1 MDLFEEF
8 LDGLNAP
15 SEEQK
20 LESYS
25 EVLSVFRKMAEAPDV
40 LGLAEGQFAA
50 PMDQVLQGI
59 AAVISHEFKM
69 HQEYTFYAEMLRG
82 TERSGLAD
90 VFSRHAYDENRD
102 AQYFLK
108 RLSALQPGGI
118 PIPMVPSPEPL
129 ADAASILTKMIAGEQ
144 QAIMMLR
151 QLHQLVGEN
160 PMKFQIEQMLADE
173 QKHLDTL
180 WQFQEVQAPKA
191 TPKMAA
197 AVLLMRKRANDV
209 IMQEQAM
216 GLAQSQNEKA
226 FLVNQLEQ
234 TRQELVGQQEAAAQ
248 AQQTAQ
254 QSQEQA
260 QQAVAQAEQAQQ
272 DALAGQTAAADHANG
287 KLRLAQRI
295 QQMRQALA
303 DLAAQDPV
311 AEEGVGVD
319 PTMTSTQQQ
328 QAADQQ
334 AMEQQQPQNAEQA
347 KQMEEAGRA
356 QQDAQIQA
364 QQAQGKTAA
373 LSKTAVSRK
382 WLQDRL
388 AGAAMDSPAFNPVML
403 SDAGA
408 AYTYVGPGSALSHIK
423 GLRQMGALP
432 PKGAGPRPV
441 RVSPAAAAESV
452 PSPAQAQV
460 EAAEAMIPPAIPS
473 TVSEP
478 AAELAAEPGAS
489 NLARNLGIGAAVA
502 VPTAVGGGIYLHK
515 RRKARQAELAAPSAE
530 IEAPIKAAAL
540 KMAMLNGLRP
550 GDPGFAEAVG
560 AALRLRTKQR
570 GAAQMADA
578 LGISKWKNPMAP
590 KAHPVLPPPPI
601 PGLGKTSGVE
611 DLKVHDRL
619 EHLSRRLRP
628 GDIVVMTPKPADPDA
643 NILERAG
650 NNVFSAIS
658 DKVQGKYTHS
668 GIYVGKGHVVDI
680 RAETGVRKIPLK
692 ELTKQVGVAALR
704 PKVDA
709 EARRRAVEKAHEY
722 LARKDEIKYDITK
735 LPLAGLSGPIKFK
748 DRPIDEQNVICSS
761 MVANMY
767 DKHNL
772 TGVARHVT
780 KPSDFVNSKSLK
792 PVGAYDLKKVALS
805 IANMSPAARVAVT
818 TLPGAVIGGGIGY
831 AAAPENHKTLG
842 TVGGALLGGAAGTAL
857 GEKAYIAASSARE
870 AAQDRA
876 SEMIRRRAAAAAAEA
891 EIYPPVITPKTD
903 SRAARRVVSARG
915 VADDLGL
922 INDKNIDI
930 EL

>member
-8 LDGLNAP
+8 LSELNAP
-15 SEEQK
+15 TQDQK
-20 LESYS
+20 LQSYS
-25 EVLSVFRKMAEAPDV
+25 EVISVFRKVAEGPEM

-59 AAVISHEFKM
+59 AALISHEFKM
-69 HQEYTFYAEMLRG
+69 HQEYIFYAEMLRG
-82 TERSGLAD
+82 TNRDGLAD
-90 VFSRHAYDENRD
+90 TFSRHAYEENRD

-108 RLSALQPGGI
+108 RLSALQPGGV

-129 ADAASILTKMIAGEQ
+129 ADAPSILNKMIAGEQ
-144 QAIMMLR
+144 QAILMLR
-151 QLHQLVGEN
+151 QVHQLVGEN
-160 PMKFQIEQMLADE
+160 PMKFQIEQMMADE

-180 WQFQEVQAPKA
+180 WQFQEAPAVQPPA
-191 TPKMAA
+191 KMAA
-197 AVLLMRKRANDV
+197 AIALMKKRANDV

-234 TRQELVGQQEAAAQ
+234 TRQELAGQQEAAAQ

-334 AMEQQQPQNAEQA
+334 AMEQPQNAEQA

-364 QQAQGKTAA
+364 QQAQGKTAS
-373 LSKTAVSRK
+373 LSKAAVSRK
-382 WLQDRL
+382 WIQDRL

-403 SDAGA
+403 SDVGA
-408 AYTYVGPGSALSHIK
+408 AYAYHGPGSALSQIK
-423 GLRQMGALP
+423 GLRQMGAFP

-441 RVSPAAAAESV
+441 RVSPAAVAESV
-452 PSPAQAQV
+452 PAPAQVA
-460 EAAEAMIPPAIPS
+460 EAAEDVVPAAIPS

-489 NLARNLGIGAAVA
+489 NLARNLGIGAALA

-515 RRKARQAELAAPSAE
+515 RRKAQQAELAAPSAE
-530 IEAPIKAAAL
+530 TEVPIKAAAL
-540 KMAMLNGLRP
+540 KRAVNLKALVP
-550 GDPGFAEAVG
+550 GTATTSKELGE
-560 AALRLRTKQR
+560 ALRFRTKQR

-619 EHLSRRLRP
+619 EHLTKRLRP

-650 NNVFSAIS
+650 NNFFSAIS

-722 LARKDEIKYDITK
+722 LARKDEIKYDLTK

-805 IANMSPAARVAVT
+805 IASMSPAARVAAT

-842 TVGGALLGGAAGTAL
+842 TVGGALVGGAA
-857 GEKAYIAASSARE
+857 
-870 AAQDRA
+870 
-876 SEMIRRRAAAAAAEA
+876 
-891 EIYPPVITPKTD
+891 
-903 SRAARRVVSARG
+903 
-915 VADDLGL
+915 DLSL